1 MEMSFDFFF
10 FKSYAFI
17 PKKLRMFF
25 HLKSTVALGTCMNVL
40 GVQLW

>member
-10 FKSYAFI
+10 KSYAFI
-17 PKKLRMFF
+17 TKKLRMSF
-25 HLKSTVALGTCMNVL
+25 HLKSTVALGTYMNVL